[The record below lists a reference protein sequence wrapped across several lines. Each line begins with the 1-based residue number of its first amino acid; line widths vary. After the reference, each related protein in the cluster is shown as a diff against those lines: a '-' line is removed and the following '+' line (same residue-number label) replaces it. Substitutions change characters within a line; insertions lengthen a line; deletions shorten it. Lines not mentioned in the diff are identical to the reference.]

1 MHILQGPGYLVYLI
15 NGSAV
20 VIEAYLSKDAKCLM
34 ETKYLSL
41 KFLPLLLY
49 SIAKK

>member
-1 MHILQGPGYLVYLI
+1 MCILQGPGYLVFLI

-20 VIEAYLSKDAKCLM
+20 VIKVYVSKDAKSLVK
-34 ETKYLSL
+34 TKYLSL

-49 SIAKK
+49 SMDKK

>member
-1 MHILQGPGYLVYLI
+1 MLILQSPGYLGYLI
-15 NGSAV
+15 NSSAV

-34 ETKYLSL
+34 KTRYLSL

-49 SIAKK
+49 SMDKK